1 VLGSAWVHYTV
12 VERRLAAGESGRE
25 RRSRRNMRFLV
36 TIDGSELGVGMPP
49 ERLAQVVEQ
58 MVTPGLEQLVQW
70 EQEGRIHGG
79 GYTAARG
86 GVFIM
91 EADSSEEV
99 DQLVT
104 SLPHWGLVK
113 VDVKP
118 LISTNAMLERARA
131 VSQRLHERVG

>member
-1 VLGSAWVHYTV
+1 
-12 VERRLAAGESGRE
+12 
-25 RRSRRNMRFLV
+25 MRFLV
-36 TIDGSELGVGMPP
+36 TIDGSDLGAGMPP
-49 ERLAQVVEQ
+49 ERLGQVLDQ
-58 MVTPGLEQLVQW
+58 MVVPGVEKLAQW

-86 GVFIM
+86 GVFMID
-91 EADSSEEV
+91 ADSSEEV

-118 LISTNAMLERARA
+118 LISMSSMLERSRA
-131 VSQRLHERVG
+131 MRQRYQERVR

>member
-1 VLGSAWVHYTV
+1 
-12 VERRLAAGESGRE
+12 
-25 RRSRRNMRFLV
+25 MRFLV
-36 TIDGSELGVGMPP
+36 TIDGSDIGVGMPP

-58 MVTPGLEQLVQW
+58 MVTPGIEKLVQW
-70 EQEGRIHGG
+70 EQEGRVHGG

-86 GVFIM
+86 GVFIV

-99 DQLVT
+99 DQLIT

-118 LISTNAMLERARA
+118 LISMSSMLERIQSI
-131 VSQRLHERVG
+131 SQGLQERVT

>member
-1 VLGSAWVHYTV
+1 MVGGGKGYHPPLGS
-12 VERRLAAGESGRE
+12 GRKE
-25 RRSRRNMRFLV
+25 EQEGMRFLV
-36 TIDGSELGVGMPP
+36 TIDGSDLGVGMPP
-49 ERLAQVVEQ
+49 ERLGQVLDQ
-58 MVTPGLEQLVQW
+58 MVVPGVEKLAQW

-86 GVFIM
+86 GVFMID
-91 EADSSEEV
+91 ADSSEEV

-118 LISTNAMLERARA
+118 LISTSTMLERSRA
-131 VSQRLHERVG
+131 MRQRCQERVR

>member
-1 VLGSAWVHYTV
+1 MH
-12 VERRLAAGESGRE
+12 
-25 RRSRRNMRFLV
+25 FLV
-36 TIDGSELGVGMPP
+36 TIDGSDIGVGMPP
-49 ERLAQVVEQ
+49 ERLAKVVEQ
-58 MVTPGLEQLVQW
+58 MVVPSMEKLVQW
-70 EQEGRIHGG
+70 EQEGRVHGG

-99 DQLVT
+99 DQLIT

-118 LISTNAMLERARA
+118 LISTGAMLERARA
-131 VSQRLHERVG
+131 MSQRLQERVR

>member
-1 VLGSAWVHYTV
+1 
-12 VERRLAAGESGRE
+12 
-25 RRSRRNMRFLV
+25 MRFLV
-36 TIDGSELGVGMPP
+36 TIDGSDIGVGMPP

-58 MVTPGLEQLVQW
+58 MVVPSMEKLVQW
-70 EQEGRIHGG
+70 EQEGRVHGG

-113 VDVKP
+113 VEVKP
-118 LISTNAMLERARA
+118 LISTSAMVERARA
-131 VSQRLHERVG
+131 MSQRLQERVG

>member
-1 VLGSAWVHYTV
+1 
-12 VERRLAAGESGRE
+12 
-25 RRSRRNMRFLV
+25 MRFLV
-36 TIDGSELGVGMPP
+36 TIDGSELGVGMSP
-49 ERLAQVVEQ
+49 EQLTQVIEQ
-58 MVTPGLEQLVQW
+58 MVIPSTEKLDQW

-86 GVFIM
+86 AVFIM

-99 DQLVT
+99 DQLLT

-118 LISTNAMLERARA
+118 LISTGVMLERAQAMR
-131 VSQRLHERVG
+131 QRLQKRVG

>member
-1 VLGSAWVHYTV
+1 VLT
-12 VERRLAAGESGRE
+12 VERVTIRLQKAGG
-25 RRSRRNMRFLV
+25 RRSRSMRFLV
-36 TIDGSELGVGMPP
+36 TIDGSDVGVGTPP
-49 ERLAQVVEQ
+49 EQLIQVQDQRIIPGVEKL
-58 MVTPGLEQLVQW
+58 TQW

-86 GVFIM
+86 AVFII
-91 EADSSEEV
+91 EADSNDEV

-118 LISTNAMLERARA
+118 LITMSYMLERIYVMR
-131 VSQRLHERVG
+131 QRLQERVR

>member
-1 VLGSAWVHYTV
+1 
-12 VERRLAAGESGRE
+12 
-25 RRSRRNMRFLV
+25 MRFLV
-36 TIDGSELGVGMPP
+36 TIEGSDALVGMPP
-49 ERLAQVVEQ
+49 ERLVQVVDQ
-58 MVTPGLEQLVQW
+58 MVIPGVEKLAQW

-86 GVFIM
+86 GVFIID
-91 EADSSEEV
+91 ADSSEEV

-118 LISTNAMLERARA
+118 LISHSAMLERARA
-131 VSQRLHERVG
+131 MGQRLQERVR

>member
-1 VLGSAWVHYTV
+1 
-12 VERRLAAGESGRE
+12 
-25 RRSRRNMRFLV
+25 MRFLV
-36 TIDGSELGVGMPP
+36 TIDGSDIGVGMPP
-49 ERLAQVVEQ
+49 ERLGQVIEQ
-58 MVTPGLEQLVQW
+58 MVIPSIEQLGQW
-70 EQEGRIHGG
+70 EREGRIHGG

-91 EADSSEEV
+91 DADSSEEV

-118 LISTNAMLERARA
+118 LISNSALLERARGMR
-131 VSQRLHERVG
+131 QRLQERLSR

>member
-1 VLGSAWVHYTV
+1 
-12 VERRLAAGESGRE
+12 
-25 RRSRRNMRFLV
+25 MRFLV
-36 TIDGSELGVGMPP
+36 TIDGSDVGVGTPP
-49 ERLAQVVEQ
+49 ERLAQQMDQ
-58 MVTPGLEQLVQW
+58 MVIPGVEKLAQW

-86 GVFIM
+86 GVFII
-91 EADSSEEV
+91 EADSIEEV

-118 LISTNAMLERARA
+118 LISHDALLERARA
-131 VSQRLHERVG
+131 MGQRLQERVSR